1 VAWYHAQGIKVVPW
15 TVDDPEEMRRMAEC
29 RVDATIAK
37 QNTKRALRI
46 TIYKDRLFPQSK

>member
-1 VAWYHAQGIKVVPW
+1 MAWCHAQGIKVVPW

-29 RVDATIAK
+29 RVDAAIAK